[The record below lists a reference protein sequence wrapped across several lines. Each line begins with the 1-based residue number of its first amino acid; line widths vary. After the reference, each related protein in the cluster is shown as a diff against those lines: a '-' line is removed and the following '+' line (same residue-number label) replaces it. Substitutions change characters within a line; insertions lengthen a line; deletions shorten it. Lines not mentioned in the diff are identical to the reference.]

1 MSAPLYELGAA
12 ALLGLGTTSSS
23 IVGAVLGLY
32 VRFSRRIL
40 ACILAFAAGALIS
53 ALAIELG
60 YEGAQVLHHS
70 GLTSLAAWAF
80 ISVGFAAGAMIY
92 YVTSLF
98 LEGKGAAV
106 RYATQFREYALMRK
120 RDSAQERIQLLAKCD
135 QLRHCRRKQSRTFC
149 LAFRRSIN
157 VPARLYSALAS
168 LVMRS
173 IS

>member
-1 MSAPLYELGAA
+1 MSASLYELGAA
-12 ALLGLGTTSSS
+12 AFLGLGTTSSS

-70 GLTSLAAWAF
+70 GLTLLAAWAF
-80 ISVGFAAGAMIY
+80 ISVGFATGAMIY

-98 LEGKGAAV
+98 LEGRTVGKISGS
-106 RYATQFREYALMRK
+106 
-120 RDSAQERIQLLAKCD
+120 SASTSPLVIPGRI
-135 QLRHCRRKQSRTFC
+135 RGS
-149 LAFRRSIN
+149 
-157 VPARLYSALAS
+157 
-168 LVMRS
+168 
-173 IS
+173 